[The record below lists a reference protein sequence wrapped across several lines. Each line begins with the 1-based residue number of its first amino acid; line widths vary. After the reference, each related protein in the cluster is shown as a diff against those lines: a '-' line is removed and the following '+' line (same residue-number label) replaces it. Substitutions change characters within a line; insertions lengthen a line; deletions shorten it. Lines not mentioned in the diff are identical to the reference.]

1 MSVSSKVKSWL
12 RENAP
17 MLTKVYDNKYVEMLY
32 DRYASLPPNQQKQV
46 TMAGL
51 GGAILIVV
59 GYLVSSYLSL
69 WSYSRE
75 IRNAQEMIS
84 LLQEYQRESSSR
96 GGQMEL
102 LERSSRL
109 SQQGAFKQHLLT
121 QGRLAKISPRM
132 LQVEETENAQGDGK
146 GKQEIRIKQ
155 AKVTIQRANL
165 HQLKSFLENIE
176 FDRYNTS
183 ISSLTIKNDEKI
195 RGYMNVEIGIVA
207 YLFQPGEG
215 A

>member
-1 MSVSSKVKSWL
+1 MSMSTKIKNWL

-17 MLTKVYDNKYVEMLY
+17 MVTKVYENKYVEMLY
-32 DRYASLPPNQQKQV
+32 DRYASLPPNQQKHV
-46 TMAGL
+46 TMAAV
-51 GGAILIVV
+51 GGSILIIV

-69 WSYSRE
+69 WAYSRD
-75 IRNAQEMIS
+75 ISHAQQMIS

-102 LERSSRL
+102 LERSGRL
-109 SQQGAFKQHLLT
+109 SQQGAFKQHLLS

-132 LQVEETENAQGDGK
+132 LQVEETENTQNDGK

-155 AKVTIQRANL
+155 AKVTLQRVNL
-165 HQLKSFLENIE
+165 RQLKSFLENVE
-176 FDRYNTS
+176 FSRYNTS
-183 ISSLTIKNDEKI
+183 ISSLKIQNDEKI
-195 RGYMNVEIGIVA
+195 RGYMNIEMGIVA

>member
-1 MSVSSKVKSWL
+1 MSVSSKIKDWL

-17 MLTKVYDNKYVEMLY
+17 MLTKIYDNKYVEMLY
-32 DRYASLPPNQQKQV
+32 DRYASLPANQQKQV

-51 GGAILIVV
+51 GGAILIIV

-84 LLQEYQRESSSR
+84 LLQEYQRESSNR

-132 LQVEETENAQGDGK
+132 LQVEETEEAQSDGK

-165 HQLKSFLENIE
+165 HQLKSFLENVE

-183 ISSLTIKNDEKI
+183 ISSLTIKNDQQI